1 MANLGR
7 RKTKL
12 MISLHSVTS
21 KKLEN
26 YNLLL
31 IKSLIGLFFN
41 SFDKIHVLSETLKID
56 LIKNYRV
63 NNGKIV
69 VIANPIEISRINELK
84 KEKISDS
91 WYNPN
96 DAYIINIGRLTKVKG
111 QHNLIKAFSKILL
124 KSDCKLLICGKGELE
139 EDLIQLVKRLNI
151 EDKVFFLGWVNNPYK
166 YLASSKI
173 FVMTSLYEAFP
184 VAMIEAMACDLPVIS
199 TKCGFGPDEI
209 LGDGKYG
216 ILTPSMDTNQITIP
230 DLHSLSEQIFVDEV
244 LNILTDDDKRKD
256 WVKRSQIRAKF
267 YDVKN
272 ILRKYRNT
280 FDNL

>member
-1 MANLGR
+1 
-7 RKTKL
+7 
-12 MISLHSVTS
+12 
-21 KKLEN
+21 
-26 YNLLL
+26 
-31 IKSLIGLFFN
+31 
-41 SFDKIHVLSETLKID
+41 
-56 LIKNYRV
+56 
-63 NNGKIV
+63 
-69 VIANPIEISRINELK
+69 
-84 KEKISDS
+84 
-91 WYNPN
+91 
-96 DAYIINIGRLTKVKG
+96 
-111 QHNLIKAFSKILL
+111 
-124 KSDCKLLICGKGELE
+124 
-139 EDLIQLVKRLNI
+139 
-151 EDKVFFLGWVNNPYK
+151 
-166 YLASSKI
+166 
-173 FVMTSLYEAFP
+173 MTSLYEAFP